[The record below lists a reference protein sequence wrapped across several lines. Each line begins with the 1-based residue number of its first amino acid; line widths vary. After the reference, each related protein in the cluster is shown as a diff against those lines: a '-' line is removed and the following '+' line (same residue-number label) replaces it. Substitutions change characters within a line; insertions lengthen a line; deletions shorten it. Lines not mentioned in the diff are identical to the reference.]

1 MARRMFSDEVTET
14 DAFLDMP
21 IGSQLLYFRLGMNAD
36 DDGFIASPK
45 MVMRM
50 IGATEDEL
58 KILFAKKF
66 LLSFQN
72 GICVIKHWRIN
83 NYIRK
88 QLYNETKYSKERAML
103 FIRPN
108 GSYSFNPEGAI
119 PLPEGHFTTKENV
132 KNGAVD
138 ITSTQRRPRI
148 GKDRIGK
155 DRIQHT
161 VAVAPVV
168 VVEEKTPV
176 VEKPDATFE
185 YDPLFTEFWTAYPK
199 KAGKGAAHSSWK
211 KIKPKVSRETAD
223 KIISAVRAY
232 AQTQQWKKENGQ
244 YIPNPATFLN
254 QRRWEDE
261 VNQGT
266 SEASRDPK
274 YNNVSVHQA

>member
-1 MARRMFSDEVTET
+1 MFSDEVTET

-66 LLSFQN
+66 LLPFQN

-138 ITSTQRRPRI
+138 NTSTQRRPRI

-168 VVEEKTPV
+168 VETK
-176 VEKPDATFE
+176 KPDVPEAPASFE
-185 YDPLFTEFWTAYPK
+185 YNPLFVEFWTAYPK
-199 KAGKGAAHSSWK
+199 KTGKGAAHNSWN

-223 KIISAVRAY
+223 KIIASVRAY

-261 VNQGT
+261 IKGG
-266 SEASRDPK
+266 SESRDPK
-274 YNNVSVHQA
+274 YNSINVHQA

>member
-1 MARRMFSDEVTET
+1 MFSDEVTET

-66 LLSFQN
+66 LLPFQN

-168 VVEEKTPV
+168 VETK
-176 VEKPDATFE
+176 KPDVPEAPASFE
-185 YDPLFTEFWTAYPK
+185 YNPLFVEFWTAYPK
-199 KAGKGAAHSSWK
+199 KTGKGAAHNSWN

-223 KIISAVRAY
+223 KIIASVRAY

-261 VNQGT
+261 IKGG
-266 SEASRDPK
+266 SESRDPK
-274 YNNVSVHQA
+274 YNSINVHQA

>member
-1 MARRMFSDEVTET
+1 MFSDEVTET

-66 LLSFQN
+66 LLPFQN

-138 ITSTQRRPRI
+138 NTSTQRRPRI

-168 VVEEKTPV
+168 VETK
-176 VEKPDATFE
+176 KPDIPEAPASFE
-185 YDPLFTEFWTAYPK
+185 YNPLFVEFWTAYPK
-199 KAGKGAAHSSWK
+199 KTGKGAAHNSWN

-223 KIISAVRAY
+223 KIIASVRAY

-261 VNQGT
+261 IKSGV

-274 YNNVSVHQA
+274 YNSINVHQA

>member
-50 IGATEDEL
+50 IGATDDEL

-88 QLYNETKYSKERAML
+88 QLYNETKYSKERSQL

-108 GSYSFNPEGAI
+108 GSYTFNPEGAI

-138 ITSTQRRPRI
+138 NTSTQRRPRI

-161 VAVAPVV
+161 VAIAPVV
-168 VVEEKTPV
+168 VETVSKPIVEAP
-176 VEKPDATFE
+176 ASFE
-185 YDPLFTEFWTAYPK
+185 YNPLFVEFWTVYPK
-199 KAGKGAAHSSWK
+199 KTGKGAAHNSWN

-223 KIISAVRAY
+223 KIIASVRAY

-261 VNQGT
+261 IKGG
-266 SEASRDPK
+266 SESRDPK
-274 YNNVSVHQA
+274 YNNVNVHQA

>member
-50 IGATEDEL
+50 IGATDDEL

-138 ITSTQRRPRI
+138 NTSTQRRPRI

-168 VVEEKTPV
+168 VVEEKKPA
-176 VEKPDATFE
+176 VEKPDPAFE
-185 YDPLFTEFWTAYPK
+185 YDPLFIEFWTAYPK
-199 KAGKGAAHSSWK
+199 KTGKGAAHTSWK

-223 KIISAVRAY
+223 KIIASVRAY

-261 VNQGT
+261 IKGG
-266 SEASRDPK
+266 SESRDPK

>member
-50 IGATEDEL
+50 IGATDDEL

-88 QLYNETKYSKERAML
+88 QLYNETKYSKERSQL

-108 GSYSFNPEGAI
+108 GSYTFNPEGAI

-138 ITSTQRRPRI
+138 NTSTQRRPRI

-161 VAVAPVV
+161 VAIAPVV
-168 VVEEKTPV
+168 VETVSKPIVEAP
-176 VEKPDATFE
+176 ASFE
-185 YDPLFTEFWTAYPK
+185 YNPLFVEFWTVYPK
-199 KAGKGAAHSSWK
+199 KTGKGAAHNSWN

-223 KIISAVRAY
+223 KIIASVRAY

-261 VNQGT
+261 IKGG
-266 SEASRDPK
+266 SESRDPK
-274 YNNVSVHQA
+274 YNNINVHQA